1 MNNIIR
7 NWNNRTIRIRDDRYV
22 SLTDMAQATG
32 KNLGH
37 WLENKATHSYLAVM
51 ATKVGIPTMAQN
63 QGFRALVETRKG
75 GDVSNSGTWAHPK
88 VAIRFAQW
96 CNDEFAVWVDDQI
109 DELMTTGSVSIAAK
123 APIQSLAPFWY
134 QRLLLDQKTNTV
146 PNGYFSIFREVIP
159 LVGDLEA
166 AGYVL
171 PDNAVPDISV
181 GLRWVAY
188 LKTINIVVQD
198 VARYYPHTYPDKR
211 GVRDVYCYPES
222 MLPTFRQ
229 WFREQYKTDHLYR
242 YLKTKDK
249 ASLPAVDKVIH
260 ALMAAG

>member
-7 NWNNRTIRIRDDRYV
+7 HSYNGAIVSQESDGYV
-22 SLTDMAQATG
+22 CLTDMA
-32 KNLGH
+32 
-37 WLENKATHSYLAVM
+37 KAVDKQVNDYLRLAS
-51 ATKVGIPTMAQN
+51 TKEYLNELSTDTVIPVS
-63 QGFRALVETRKG
+63 ALVKVFKG
-75 GDVSNSGTWAHPK
+75 GSGKQGTWAHPE
-88 VAIRFAQW
+88 VAIDFAQW
-96 CNDEFAVWVDDQI
+96 CSPKFKVWANRTLRNV
-109 DELMTTGSVSIAAK
+109 IAHP
-123 APIQSLAPFWY
+123 APQQSLAPFWY
-134 QRLLLDQKTNTV
+134 QRLLLDHKTNAV

-159 LVGDLEA
+159 LVADLES

-181 GLRWVAY
+181 GLRWVTY
-188 LKTINIVVQD
+188 LKTIHIVVQD
-198 VARYYPHTYPDKR
+198 VARYYPQTYPDKR

>member
-32 KNLGH
+32 KLFADWNRLSST
-37 WLENKATHSYLAVM
+37 KSYLATLSSVM
-51 ATKVGIPTMAQN
+51 MIPTTSLVQVIQGGNPQN
-63 QGFRALVETRKG
+63 Q
-75 GDVSNSGTWAHPK
+75 GTWAHPK

-96 CNDEFAVWVDDQI
+96 CSDEFAVWVDCQI

-181 GLRWVAY
+181 GLRWVTY
-188 LKTINIVVQD
+188 LKTINVVVQD

-260 ALMAAG
+260 TLMAAG

>member
-1 MNNIIR
+1 MSNISVFNFDSQEIR
-7 NWNNRTIRIRDDRYV
+7 FVDGKPVANDVAKVLGYKDPANAVTRIVKPNNRSVCKLQTLDRKLRDVTVLEEAGIYQLIFSSKLAAAESFQQWVFSEVLPSIR
-22 SLTDMAQATG
+22 
-32 KNLGH
+32 K
-37 WLENKATHSYLAVM
+37 
-51 ATKVGIPTMAQN
+51 
-63 QGFRALVETRKG
+63 
-75 GDVSNSGTWAHPK
+75 
-88 VAIRFAQW
+88 
-96 CNDEFAVWVDDQI
+96 
-109 DELMTTGSVSIAAK
+109 TGSY

-222 MLPTFRQ
+222 MLPAFRQ